1 MRNAIFSILILL
13 LNTISISATEYIY
26 RQGYGMQFGW
36 DMTSK
41 SSVRTVSST
50 HLKMNMQAVGADAH
64 YAAFYIDGWGLS
76 AGALFYAYYPY
87 SGAYIMHGDPITA
100 LPVAYTS
107 QVQNGNGN
115 ASHLSQYDFM
125 TSQAWSS
132 ESALAFGFTHL
143 GCILRVACAMDKE
156 RTFSSMTLTTDLKG
170 ADGKIFV
177 AEGTMNITNNTLTPV
192 TMTDAMTL
200 QLNGVTV
207 GEGEE
212 LVAYMMLAPHDY
224 TGKRLTLRLTE
235 ADGTT
240 TEIPLNG
247 TQLLPGKCYPVALQY
262 QWTPAPAASKAMTR
276 QTEGNLPALPAAAIQ
291 FPTGYAPDFT
301 LDAAHQLTEY
311 VLLGDAN
318 GDGQVTVND
327 ANLVVNYFLG
337 TVSADAIHKG
347 ADVNHDGKLTIADAN
362 GIVNI
367 FLNEQ

>member
-1 MRNAIFSILILL
+1 MLRELSATILL
-13 LNTISISATEYIY
+13 LFATLSLSASEYEYKKGEGISF
-26 RQGYGMQFGW
+26 RWNMQ
-36 DMTSK
+36 D
-41 SSVRTVSST
+41 VACLYTVSGSRIRLYPQSVNGNT
-50 HLKMNMQAVGADAH
+50 ATFQL
-64 YAAFYIDGWGLS
+64 YGWTLNEYTQYFACS
-76 AGALFYAYYPY
+76 PY
-87 SGAYIMHGDPITA
+87 SSSFVGRDCTA

-115 ASHLSQYDFM
+115 AAHLSQYDFM

-132 ESALAFGFTHL
+132 ENALAFGFTHL

-224 TGKRLTLRLTE
+224 IGKRLTLRLTE

-247 TQLLPGKCYPVALQY
+247 TQLLPGRCYPVALQY

-276 QTEGNLPALPAAAIQ
+276 QTEGDSPALTAAAIQ

-337 TVSADAIHKG
+337 MVSADAIHKG